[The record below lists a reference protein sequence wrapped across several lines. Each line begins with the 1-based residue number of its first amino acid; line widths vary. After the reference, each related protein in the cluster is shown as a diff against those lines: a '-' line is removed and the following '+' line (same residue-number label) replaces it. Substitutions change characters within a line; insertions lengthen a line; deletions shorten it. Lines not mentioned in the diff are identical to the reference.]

1 MCRSTNQRS
10 ARLVARIGPKRPLRL
25 QNHCAWLQ
33 MPVADKKARGP
44 ANGAGRPTLGGH
56 GAGVAVGTRSHL
68 AWAPLPTILRPT
80 AWRSAAAGGRSGP
93 LGWAALA
100 QLVRALDCGSRG
112 PPFEPG
118 RRYQF
123 GFLRM
128 RAPPRGTT
136 RPREA
141 GRLTGALQT
150 GQYRQWVCTRGPA
163 RAGPADGFM
172 GPSLGGPRGRS
183 GAATCGPVR
192 CKRSAQDCR
201 VRS

>member
-1 MCRSTNQRS
+1 MR
-10 ARLVARIGPKRPLRL
+10 V
-25 QNHCAWLQ
+25 
-33 MPVADKKARGP
+33 VADKKARGP
-44 ANGAGRPTLGGH
+44 ANGAGRPTLGGTARGWPSAQGPTWH
-56 GAGVAVGTRSHL
+56 GPRC
-68 AWAPLPTILRPT
+68 PLSCGRQHGG
-80 AWRSAAAGGRSGP
+80 SAAAGGGSGP

-128 RAPPRGTT
+128 RGPGTA
-136 RPREA
+136 RPRKA
-141 GRLTGALQT
+141 GWLTGAPT

-172 GPSLGGPRGRS
+172 GPSLGGSRGRS
-183 GAATCGPVR
+183 GAAIRGPVR